1 MYLNPIY
8 ANNLEWSDKTTSEI
22 RAMFVM
28 PKWRLVSDMFTAER
42 QTDLSH
48 NIIIRIAH

>member
-1 MYLNPIY
+1 MFGGDRRWL
-8 ANNLEWSDKTTSEI
+8 DKTTSEI

-48 NIIIRIAH
+48 NIIIRIAQ